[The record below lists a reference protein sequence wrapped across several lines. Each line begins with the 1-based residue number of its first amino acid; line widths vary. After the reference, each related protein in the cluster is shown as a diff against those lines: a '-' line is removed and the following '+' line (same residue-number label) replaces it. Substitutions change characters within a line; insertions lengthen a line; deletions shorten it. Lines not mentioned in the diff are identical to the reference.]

1 MIHLL
6 INQQARRGKGSEA
19 VSKISASLDKAGVD
33 FSLVPG
39 ETLEDVKRSLQ
50 SLVEIGAERIIVA
63 GGDGIIHHA
72 IQSVATTDT
81 VLGIIPIGTGNDFCR
96 ALNFPTKVRDAVSLA
111 LSEPKPIDLLRVNDR
126 WVASV
131 LTFGFSSDVNARAEK
146 MSWPTGP
153 SRYTVATLGS
163 LRSLRS
169 QRVNFSID
177 GASYQ
182 EDLSLWNIANTSDF
196 GGGMKIAPDADPFDG
211 VANLTLVAQVSRFEL
226 LRFFRR
232 VFSGSHMSHPKV
244 TGLEGK
250 RDEIHTE
257 GLGLWADGEFIG
269 ESPVTIDLVPNAM
282 RVAGCKDNLNY
293 GNRRVAV
300 GF

>member
-19 VSKISASLDKAGVD
+19 VSKISASLDEAGVD

-169 QRVNFSID
+169 QRVHFSID

-250 RDEIHTE
+250 RVEIHTE

-293 GNRRVAV
+293 GNR
-300 GF
+300 